1 VRQQVPITV
10 TATGIPPQGGPP
22 PIGSGGG
29 TVDLLDFVLTGD
41 TRPPA
46 CDDTAGY
53 PTAIHQQIVRAMAAL
68 HPQMALDL
76 GDHMYVCAQ
85 NLAMAQQQM
94 ALYTEPLAGFP
105 ALVFMTMGNHECES
119 TDCSANPADANY
131 TAYSQALKQV
141 SQQEAPNYAL
151 QIQTRLG
158 RVTLAVVAD
167 NFFGAT
173 QQAWLEST
181 LADADANS
189 TVTLVA
195 KHHPGTG
202 QRTGPAAPWR
212 IINQHK
218 YSLLLTAHDHN
229 YQHNQTAF
237 SGRSVICGLGGANPA
252 NTGFCRVQQTADGLL
267 HFTQYD
273 ATGNPHDTWSVTAR

>member
-1 VRQQVPITV
+1 MVCRSDLQCDPGDSCVDGACQTPQALTGPGISVTPASASVETQAGVAPPPVHLRLASGDGRSHAYSVACAPDGTPSPASGKVTKKSPVSLSVQAGTPADVGVHTLTCTVSSPSAPSVQVPITV

-22 PIGSGGG
+22 PIGPGGG

-46 CDDTAGY
+46 CGDTAGY

-119 TDCSANPADANY
+119 TDC
-131 TAYSQALKQV
+131 
-141 SQQEAPNYAL
+141 
-151 QIQTRLG
+151 
-158 RVTLAVVAD
+158 
-167 NFFGAT
+167 
-173 QQAWLEST
+173 
-181 LADADANS
+181 
-189 TVTLVA
+189 
-195 KHHPGTG
+195 
-202 QRTGPAAPWR
+202 
-212 IINQHK
+212 
-218 YSLLLTAHDHN
+218 
-229 YQHNQTAF
+229 
-237 SGRSVICGLGGANPA
+237 
-252 NTGFCRVQQTADGLL
+252 
-267 HFTQYD
+267 
-273 ATGNPHDTWSVTAR
+273 